1 MLVFNKTTK
10 NSKKMN
16 NHSNEV
22 IGFWFHPQLFQDSE
36 ELAHQRFLPIKMF
49 L

>member
-1 MLVFNKTTK
+1 
-10 NSKKMN
+10 MN

-22 IGFWFHPQLFQDSE
+22 IGFWFHPQPFQDLE
-36 ELAHQRFLPIKMF
+36 KLAHQRFLPIKMF